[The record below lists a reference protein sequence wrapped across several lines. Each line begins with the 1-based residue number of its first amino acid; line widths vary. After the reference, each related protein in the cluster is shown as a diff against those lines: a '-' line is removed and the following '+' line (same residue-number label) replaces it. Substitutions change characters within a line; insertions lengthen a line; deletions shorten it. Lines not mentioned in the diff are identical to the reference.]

1 LSEAG
6 FYSSAPSAAGRV
18 DHIAIAVRDTAQAL
32 RLYAEVLG
40 YRAQPTAEIASEATR
55 VTIVEAGET
64 RIELVEPTEP
74 DSAVG
79 RFLEKRG
86 EGIHHV
92 CLEVPSLESAVER
105 LQGAGYELAN
115 ATPRVGHGGRRF
127 IFIHPRSANGVLV
140 ELYESARSEDTVG
153 RDG

>member
-1 LSEAG
+1 MSDSAFEA
-6 FYSSAPSAAGRV
+6 SQQVDQVGRV
-18 DHIAIAVRDTAQAL
+18 DHIAIAVRDSAQAL
-32 RLYAEVLG
+32 RLYTEVLG

-64 RIELVEPTEP
+64 RIELVEPTQP

-79 RFLEKRG
+79 KFLEKRG

-92 CLEVPSLESAVER
+92 CLEVQSLEVAVTR
-105 LQGAGYELAN
+105 LQAEGYELAN

-127 IFIHPRSANGVLV
+127 VFIHPRAANGVLV
-140 ELYESARSEDTVG
+140 ELYEAGGSAGE
-153 RDG
+153 

>member
-1 LSEAG
+1 MSE
-6 FYSSAPSAAGRV
+6 SAPQGGHQVGRV
-18 DHIAIAVRDTAQAL
+18 DHIAIAVRDSAQAL
-32 RLYAEVLG
+32 RLYTQVLG

-64 RIELVEPTEP
+64 RIELVEPTQP

-92 CLEVPSLESAVER
+92 CLEVPSLETAVER
-105 LQGAGYELAN
+105 LQAEGYELAN

-127 IFIHPRSANGVLV
+127 IFIHPRAANGVLV
-140 ELYESARSEDTVG
+140 ELYEAGGATSE
-153 RDG
+153 